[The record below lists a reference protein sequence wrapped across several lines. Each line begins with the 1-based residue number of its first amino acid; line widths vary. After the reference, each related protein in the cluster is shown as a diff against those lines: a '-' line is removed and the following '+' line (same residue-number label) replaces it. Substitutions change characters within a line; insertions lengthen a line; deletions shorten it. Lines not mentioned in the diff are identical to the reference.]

1 LLYKVMEKYH
11 PKLLPYYKFLY
22 LLLDIV
28 FVALLA
34 VLALNSRPEV
44 IYSCSQNATFN
55 YSFLENIT
63 VKAALP

>member
-1 LLYKVMEKYH
+1 LLYKAMEKYH

-28 FVALLA
+28 FVVLLA

-44 IYSCSQNATFN
+44 INICVTNGNFN
-55 YSFLENIT
+55 FSLLENIT
-63 VKAALP
+63 INATPP